1 MYQNHY
7 SHRSLSLL
15 LVQFLP
21 NDLHHLYHSTR
32 LHQCVQTLSHTR
44 LQELVQLLKDLS
56 TPLLVGPYLLIKNFY
71 HLLQGLCLV
80 ALKCSLKYTLVATR
94 LRRRYLL
101 VPNQRLKARSR
112 PPHLLHDP
120 CLPEDNRKRSVTG
133 QPRICRL
140 LLLQ

>member
-21 NDLHHLYHSTR
+21 NDLHHLYHSTP
-32 LHQCVQTLSHTR
+32 LHQIVRTLSHTR
-44 LQELVQLLKDLS
+44 LQGPVQLFKDLS
-56 TPLLVGPYLLIKNFY
+56 IPLLVGLYRLIKNFY
-71 HLLQGLCLV
+71 HLQGLYLV
-80 ALKCSLKYTLVATR
+80 ALKCSLKYTLAATK
-94 LRRRYLL
+94 LRHRYLL

-112 PPHLLHDP
+112 PPHFLHDP

-133 QPRICRL
+133 QRHICRL